1 MAAQL
6 RGQMVDNRIMP
17 FTVTQRKRGGFE
29 YTSVAET
36 EAAALVLATMMR
48 RAGDEYCAEAS
59 VTVRNG
65 GGVVIAAWRGGT
77 YGWTPVPQPK
87 PAPTPGLQPL
97 GARGGPPPAPPQQQ
111 RRSGPFARMPTEPMA
126 SGSQVSMAHQSY
138 ASISV
143 TDYSA
148 VSVA

>member
-1 MAAQL
+1 MS
-6 RGQMVDNRIMP
+6 

-29 YTSVAET
+29 YTNVAET
-36 EAAALVLATMMR
+36 ESAALVLATMMR
-48 RAGDEYCAEAS
+48 RAGDEYCAEAA

-65 GGVVIAAWRGGT
+65 VGAVVAAWRGGT
-77 YGWTPVPQPK
+77 YGWTPVSQSR
-87 PAPTPGLQPL
+87 PANAGSSLQPL
-97 GARGGPPPAPPQQQ
+97 GTRPSVAAPPAAAGK
-111 RRSGPFARMPTEPMA
+111 RAVPFARMPTEPMA

-138 ASISV
+138 ASVSI

>member
-1 MAAQL
+1 MS
-6 RGQMVDNRIMP
+6 

-48 RAGDEYCAEAS
+48 RAGDEYCREAAVTVMQRAAARSWQRGAEA
-59 VTVRNG
+59 TTAGRRCR
-65 GGVVIAAWRGGT
+65 WRGR
-77 YGWTPVPQPK
+77 PPPK
-87 PAPTPGLQPL
+87 PGCSRWRRARAAARTPPT
-97 GARGGPPPAPPQQQ
+97 AKRK
-111 RRSGPFARMPTEPMA
+111 SGPFARMPTEPMA
-126 SGSQVSMAHQSY
+126 SGSQVSIAHQSY
-138 ASISV
+138 ASISI

>member
-1 MAAQL
+1 
-6 RGQMVDNRIMP
+6 MP

-36 EAAALVLATMMR
+36 ESAALVLATMMR
-48 RAGDEYCAEAS
+48 RAGDEYCAEAA
-59 VTVRNG
+59 VTVCNG
-65 GGVVIAAWRGGT
+65 LGTIVAAWRGGT
-77 YGWTPVPQPK
+77 YGWTPVPQAR
-87 PAPTPGLQPL
+87 PAKTAGGLQPL
-97 GARGGPPPAPPQQQ
+97 AAPSAGTAPTGP
-111 RRSGPFARMPTEPMA
+111 RRRQGPFARMPTEPMA
-126 SGSQVSMAHQSY
+126 SGSQVSIAHQSY

>member
-1 MAAQL
+1 L
-6 RGQMVDNRIMP
+6 
-17 FTVTQRKRGGFE
+17 E

-48 RAGDEYCAEAS
+48 RAGDEYCHEAA
-59 VTVRNG
+59 VTVCNG
-65 GGVVIAAWRGGT
+65 TGAVVAAWRGGN
-77 YGWTPVPQPK
+77 YGWTPVPLSR
-87 PAPTPGLQPL
+87 PARHEAGLQPL
-97 GARGGPPPAPPQQQ
+97 APRPTPAGTPPTPQ

-148 VSVA
+148 VSIA

>member
-1 MAAQL
+1 
-6 RGQMVDNRIMP
+6 
-17 FTVTQRKRGGFE
+17 
-29 YTSVAET
+29 
-36 EAAALVLATMMR
+36 MMR

-59 VTVRNG
+59 VSVRNG
-65 GGVVIAAWRGGT
+65 GGAVVAAWRGGT
-77 YGWTPVPQPK
+77 YGWTPVPQPR
-87 PAPTPGLQPL
+87 PATAGTGLQPL
-97 GARGGPPPAPPQQQ
+97 APRAAGGTPPRGV
-111 RRSGPFARMPTEPMA
+111 RKSGPFARMPTEPMA

>member
-1 MAAQL
+1 
-6 RGQMVDNRIMP
+6 MP
-17 FTVTQRKRGGFE
+17 FTVTQRKRGGFQ

-48 RAGDEYCAEAS
+48 RAGDEYCHEAA
-59 VTVRNG
+59 VTVSNG
-65 GGVVIAAWRGGT
+65 AGAIVAAWRGGN
-77 YGWTPVPQPK
+77 YGWTPVPQSRPV
-87 PAPTPGLQPL
+87 AHEAGLQPL
-97 GARGGPPPAPPQQQ
+97 APRAPAAAAPPTSAK

-126 SGSQVSMAHQSY
+126 SGSQVSIAHQSY

>member
-1 MAAQL
+1 MS
-6 RGQMVDNRIMP
+6 

-48 RAGDEYCAEAS
+48 RAGDEYCREAA
-59 VTVRNG
+59 VTVCNG
-65 GGVVIAAWRGGT
+65 GGAVVAAWRGGN
-77 YGWTPVPQPK
+77 YGWTPVPQSR
-87 PAPTPGLQPL
+87 PAAGAKGLQSLGAGASAGTGAALPPVPPTPSSSG
-97 GARGGPPPAPPQQQ
+97 R
-111 RRSGPFARMPTEPMA
+111 RRSGPFARMPTEPMP
-126 SGSQVSMAHQSY
+126 SGSQVSIAHQSY

>member
-1 MAAQL
+1 
-6 RGQMVDNRIMP
+6 MP

-36 EAAALVLATMMR
+36 QSAAFVLAQMMR

-59 VTVRNG
+59 VTVANAA
-65 GGVVIAAWRGGT
+65 GVVIAAWRGGG
-77 YGWTPVPQPK
+77 YGWQSVPVPK
-87 PAPTPGLQPL
+87 SHVDEGELQPQVSRPL
-97 GARGGPPPAPPQQQ
+97 QKRPSAR
-111 RRSGPFARMPTEPMA
+111 FARVPTEPMHSSVA
-126 SGSQVSMAHQSY
+126 ESLSRGSF

>member
-1 MAAQL
+1 M
-6 RGQMVDNRIMP
+6 
-17 FTVTQRKRGGFE
+17 TQRKRGGFE

-48 RAGDEYCAEAS
+48 RAGDEYCTEAR

-65 GGVVIAAWRGGT
+65 DGSVVAAWRGGT
-77 YGWTPVPQPK
+77 YGWAAVPQ
-87 PAPTPGLQPL
+87 ARPTSAGSGLQPL
-97 GARGGPPPAPPQQQ
+97 APRAGGAPPTAAR

-138 ASISV
+138 ASISI

-148 VSVA
+148 VSIA

>member
-1 MAAQL
+1 MSF
-6 RGQMVDNRIMP
+6 R
-17 FTVTQRKRGGFE
+17 VTQRKRGGFE

-48 RAGDEYCAEAS
+48 RAGDEYCREAA
-59 VTVRNG
+59 VTVCNG
-65 GGVVIAAWRGGT
+65 TGAVVAAWRGGN
-77 YGWTPVPQPK
+77 YGWTPVPLSR
-87 PAPTPGLQPL
+87 PAAVEAGLQPL
-97 GARGGPPPAPPQQQ
+97 VPRAHAPTPTPPTGK

-138 ASISV
+138 ASISI

>member
-1 MAAQL
+1 MS
-6 RGQMVDNRIMP
+6 

-29 YTSVAET
+29 YTSRAET

-48 RAGDEYCAEAS
+48 RAGDEYCHEAA
-59 VTVRNG
+59 VTVCNG
-65 GGVVIAAWRGGT
+65 AGSVVAAWRGGN
-77 YGWTPVPQPK
+77 YGWTPVPQSRPK
-87 PAPTPGLQPL
+87 SAEAGLQPL
-97 GARGGPPPAPPQQQ
+97 APRAGVPSPPRASAGSPPTGK

-126 SGSQVSMAHQSY
+126 SGSQVSIAHQSY
-138 ASISV
+138 ASISI

>member
-1 MAAQL
+1 
-6 RGQMVDNRIMP
+6 MP

-59 VTVRNG
+59 VTVRNRAG
-65 GGVVIAAWRGGT
+65 AVVAAWRGGT
-77 YGWTPVPQPK
+77 YGWTSVPQPK
-87 PAPTPGLQPL
+87 PAATGSGLQPL
-97 GARGGPPPAPPQQQ
+97 GARVGTPPTPPP

-138 ASISV
+138 ASISI